1 MNVRLTLSKKTY
13 YALGMLSAALT
24 MAAALGAAVRFP
36 MALAENLAT
45 LLTLLMLGFL
55 ASVKGTTKQDKKA
68 LVGCIL
74 LQVLALA
81 LPAALL
87 QHLLLAL
94 VWPCF
99 AGWEKAADPRLAPPR
114 PPVPGAGRRRSAVVR
129 GPGAGA
135 AGRRRGAGPVHEPLR
150 PGHGRG
156 PRLAHPH
163 PLPPPAGRGLTPPP
177 YTFAPPGRRPM
188 EKLP

>member
-1 MNVRLTLSKKTY
+1 MNFRLTLSKKTY

-24 MAAALGAAVRFP
+24 VAVALGALASFP
-36 MALAENLAT
+36 MALAENLSM

-55 ASVKGTTKQDKKA
+55 ASVKGTTRQDKKV

-81 LPAALL
+81 LHAPLL

-99 AGWEKAADPRLAPPR
+99 AGWERAADPRLAPQFR
-114 PPVPGAGRRRSAVVR
+114 TLAAAEALWFAARVLVLLGGAVVL
-129 GPGAGA
+129 GMFMNLCGLA
-135 AGRRRGAGPVHEPLR
+135 AGVARGWLTLTLYRRARDEG
-150 PGHGRG
+150 
-156 PRLAHPH
+156 
-163 PLPPPAGRGLTPPP
+163 
-177 YTFAPPGRRPM
+177 
-188 EKLP
+188 

>member
-68 LVGCIL
+68 LVGCIVI
-74 LQVLALA
+74 QVLALA

-99 AGWEKAADPRLAPPR
+99 AGWEKAAYPRLAPQFR
-114 PPVPGAGRRRSAVVR
+114 VLAAAEALWFAARVLVLLGGAEVLGLFMNLCGLAT
-129 GPGAGA
+129 GA
-135 AGRRRGAGPVHEPLR
+135 ARGWLTLTLYRRQRDEG
-150 PGHGRG
+150 
-156 PRLAHPH
+156 
-163 PLPPPAGRGLTPPP
+163 
-177 YTFAPPGRRPM
+177 
-188 EKLP
+188 

>member
-99 AGWEKAADPRLAPPR
+99 AGWEKAADPRLGKGLVSIEYQLRFSHAHIILQGPARHRYIKSIRYNRPR
-114 PPVPGAGRRRSAVVR
+114 QQQKGRR
-129 GPGAGA
+129 
-135 AGRRRGAGPVHEPLR
+135 
-150 PGHGRG
+150 
-156 PRLAHPH
+156 
-163 PLPPPAGRGLTPPP
+163 
-177 YTFAPPGRRPM
+177 
-188 EKLP
+188 

>member
-94 VWPCF
+94 VWPC
-99 AGWEKAADPRLAPPR
+99 L
-114 PPVPGAGRRRSAVVR
+114 
-129 GPGAGA
+129 
-135 AGRRRGAGPVHEPLR
+135 L
-150 PGHGRG
+150 
-156 PRLAHPH
+156 
-163 PLPPPAGRGLTPPP
+163 
-177 YTFAPPGRRPM
+177 YTSRCV
-188 EKLP
+188 